1 MNIILI
7 SDSYPPEIR
16 SASQLMSELA
26 HELKE
31 RGNNVT
37 VATSFPKYNLSEKEN
52 GKSEVYDEHSVE
64 DGIEVIRIKTLPHHK
79 VNFMVRGIAQITM
92 PYFFISRIKKYIKG
106 KIDVVIV
113 YSPPLPLYKVGFY
126 FKRKMKSKFLLNIQ
140 DIFPQNAIDLGIL
153 KNPFMIKAFEI
164 MEKKAYCKSDMIFV
178 HSMGN
183 ANFISTKYSCNG
195 NGIDRKIVVLHNWID
210 VKGFKGLDETAGIF
224 RKIYGLEDK
233 FIILFAG
240 VMGPSQGLD
249 FVIAVAEKV
258 KDYKDIVFLLVGD
271 GMEKENLLKIV
282 EDKKLKNVIFKPFVS
297 QNEYPKL
304 AKDADVGLV
313 SLTSKNKTPVVP
325 GKITGYMAASIPVLA
340 FLNKESDG
348 HKIISDADCGYSCLF
363 GDIESAVNLVMKMY
377 KDRPVLREKGLN
389 GLNYVSANFEKR
401 KIIDELESYFK

>member
-1 MNIILI
+1 
-7 SDSYPPEIR
+7 
-16 SASQLMSELA
+16 
-26 HELKE
+26 
-31 RGNNVT
+31 
-37 VATSFPKYNLSEKEN
+37 
-52 GKSEVYDEHSVE
+52 
-64 DGIEVIRIKTLPHHK
+64 
-79 VNFMVRGIAQITM
+79 
-92 PYFFISRIKKYIKG
+92 
-106 KIDVVIV
+106 
-113 YSPPLPLYKVGFY
+113 
-126 FKRKMKSKFLLNIQ
+126 
-140 DIFPQNAIDLGIL
+140 
-153 KNPFMIKAFEI
+153 
-164 MEKKAYCKSDMIFV
+164 MIFV

-210 VKGFKGLDETAGIF
+210 VIGFKGLDETAGIF

-233 FIILFAG
+233 FVILFAG

-377 KDRPVLREKGLN
+377 KDRPVLKEKVLN
-389 GLNYVSANFEKR
+389 GLNYVSSNF
-401 KIIDELESYFK
+401 